1 MASEA
6 VIPVGRNRAVV
17 FFRGVAGAI
26 VGGIAGYFVF
36 RLLSSR
42 GMFGYAIPGAMV
54 GLGAGL
60 VAGGRSYWLG
70 ALCAAAGLCVTIFAE
85 WTVAPF
91 AADQSFQFFVTH
103 LHKLDNLSVK
113 AIITAVGVALA
124 YWLGQGR

>member
-6 VIPVGRNRAVV
+6 VIPAGRNKAVV
-17 FFRGVAGAI
+17 FLRGLAGAI

-60 VAGGRSYWLG
+60 LAGGRSHWLG
-70 ALCAAAGLCVTIFAE
+70 ALCAVAGLCLTIFAE
-85 WTVAPF
+85 WSVAPF
-91 AADQSFQFFVTH
+91 VADQSFQFFVTH
-103 LHKLDNLSVK
+103 VHQLNNFSVK
-113 AIITAVGVALA
+113 ASITAVGVVLA
-124 YWLGQGR
+124 YLLGQGR